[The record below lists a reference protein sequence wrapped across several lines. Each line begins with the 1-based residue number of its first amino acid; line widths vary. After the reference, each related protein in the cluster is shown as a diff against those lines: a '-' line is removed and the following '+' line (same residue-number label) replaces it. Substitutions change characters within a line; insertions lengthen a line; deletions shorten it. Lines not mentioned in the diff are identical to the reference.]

1 MMPRLS
7 GPSRPPASGGKPRRL
22 VILLHGLGADG
33 NDLIGL
39 APYWARLLPDAEF
52 LSPNAPFPCDM
63 APYGYQWFSSQD
75 RSPEAVLG
83 GVRAAAPILDAFID
97 EALEER
103 GLGSSEL
110 ALVGFSQGTMMSLF
124 VGLRRAE
131 PVAGIVGFSGRLL
144 APELLAGELRSRPPV
159 LLVHGTDD
167 PLVPYSSLAAAETT
181 LKAAGGAGRDGDLGR
196 HRPLDRRPRVAARRA
211 VSQER
216 AQRDDALTT
225 PSPERR
231 GSRTPRILGES
242 HSAAPSTRPSTLPSR
257 SIRKLVGKPR
267 TSKACPTSLLGS
279 I

>member
-97 EALEER
+97 EALEQR
-103 GLGSSEL
+103 GLGSGEL

-144 APELLAGELRSRPPV
+144 APELVASELRSRPPI
-159 LLVHGTDD
+159 LLVHGTED

-181 LKAAGGAGRDGDLGR
+181 LKAAGVPVETVTSVGIGHSIDDQGL
-196 HRPLDRRPRVAARRA
+196 RRGGQFLKNVL
-211 VSQER
+211 SG
-216 AQRDDALTT
+216 TT
-225 PSPERR
+225 P
-231 GSRTPRILGES
+231 
-242 HSAAPSTRPSTLPSR
+242 
-257 SIRKLVGKPR
+257 
-267 TSKACPTSLLGS
+267 
-279 I
+279 

>member
-97 EALEER
+97 EALEQR
-103 GLGSSEL
+103 GLGSGEL

-144 APELLAGELRSRPPV
+144 APELLASELRSRPPV
-159 LLVHGTDD
+159 LLVHGTED

-181 LKAAGGAGRDGDLGR
+181 LKAAGVPVETVTSVGIGHSIDDQGL
-196 HRPLDRRPRVAARRA
+196 RRGGQFLKKVL
-211 VSQER
+211 SG
-216 AQRDDALTT
+216 TT
-225 PSPERR
+225 P
-231 GSRTPRILGES
+231 
-242 HSAAPSTRPSTLPSR
+242 
-257 SIRKLVGKPR
+257 
-267 TSKACPTSLLGS
+267 
-279 I
+279 

>member
-39 APYWARLLPDAEF
+39 ASYWARLLPDAEF

-103 GLGSSEL
+103 GLGSGEL

-144 APELLAGELRSRPPV
+144 APELVASELRSRPPI
-159 LLVHGTDD
+159 LLVHGTED

-181 LKAAGGAGRDGDLGR
+181 LKAAGVPVETVTSVGIGHSIDDQGL
-196 HRPLDRRPRVAARRA
+196 RRGGQFLKKVL
-211 VSQER
+211 SG
-216 AQRDDALTT
+216 TT
-225 PSPERR
+225 P
-231 GSRTPRILGES
+231 
-242 HSAAPSTRPSTLPSR
+242 
-257 SIRKLVGKPR
+257 
-267 TSKACPTSLLGS
+267 
-279 I
+279 